1 MYKGIREA
9 YDKYADNLKHDWAM
23 LGFLTE
29 PTLID
34 QVNEYGEV
42 GELILAS
49 ERVVRKI
56 YHGASAVDMDTKLS
70 EFSVSLAAFRGK
82 SGTFGRGFI

>member
-1 MYKGIREA
+1 
-9 YDKYADNLKHDWAM
+9 M

-34 QVNEYGEV
+34 QVNEYQEV

-56 YHGASAVDMDTKLS
+56 YHGAA
-70 EFSVSLAAFRGK
+70 R
-82 SGTFGRGFI
+82 